1 MILDAG
7 IALFY
12 HAATQKPGGMPSRDG
27 TLFHRCWYGE
37 RTVGIQRYYTAKQY
51 DDRADL
57 LIRIL
62 RPVQGIAF
70 APDDYAVMQD
80 GKRYRILQVQFLR
93 DDEAGEDVCDITLE
107 RIGDN
112 DVGKDGT

>member
-37 RTVGIQRYYTAKQY
+37 RTVGIQRY
-51 DDRADL
+51 
-57 LIRIL
+57 
-62 RPVQGIAF
+62 
-70 APDDYAVMQD
+70 
-80 GKRYRILQVQFLR
+80 
-93 DDEAGEDVCDITLE
+93 
-107 RIGDN
+107 
-112 DVGKDGT
+112 

>member
-62 RPVQGIAF
+62 
-70 APDDYAVMQD
+70 
-80 GKRYRILQVQFLR
+80 QVQFLR
-93 DDEAGEDVCDITLE
+93 DDEAGEDVCDLTLE

-112 DVGKDGT
+112 DVGKNGP

>member
-62 RPVQGIAF
+62 RPAYKYKKGV
-70 APDDYAVMQD
+70 V
-80 GKRYRILQVQFLR
+80 
-93 DDEAGEDVCDITLE
+93 
-107 RIGDN
+107 
-112 DVGKDGT
+112 